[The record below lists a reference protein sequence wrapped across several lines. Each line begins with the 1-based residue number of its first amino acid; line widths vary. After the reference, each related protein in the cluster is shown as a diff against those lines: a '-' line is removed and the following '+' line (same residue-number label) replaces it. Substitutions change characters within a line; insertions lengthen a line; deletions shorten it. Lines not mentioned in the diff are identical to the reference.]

1 LLASTSVLDSL
12 CCDSSFRV
20 CAFRVCTPSFHEQRQ
35 IFTLACL
42 SSLAHTFFSAS
53 LKMTTSCSYDFRS
66 LSSLRSQAILPLH
79 YSSAVELNLW
89 LPSAIKNARGHT
101 QPFPFASYVDGIGTI
116 TTTYINEI
124 ADMSWDTPAEGSWD
138 ATEAQPE
145 LSSVAED
152 KTTPTIGDA
161 DVIATDEPSGEL
173 TGETTLD
180 AASPSAASPT
190 SEMRKS
196 SLADLANGDR
206 GAISAHLVSGLGPHK
221 FLTRFTSQK
230 SDAQHTDVVTN
241 GHAEHTDAVTNGHAA
256 HTASSEPDGA
266 ASVVDDSTSNV
277 LTSAAVI
284 QNESFQIAPDIPAS
298 NLLTG
303 TTPTGSV
310 ADDVE
315 SSAQSPHL
323 SPRSVRKLGP
333 HHRLKALALAQDVP
347 LPQSPAP
354 IAKSSTSDE
363 GPTTPITS
371 TIEIEPAII
380 QDSPSAP
387 PNTVEDGNE
396 SDVSSLAYEAFKT
409 ELLDSLSDNEVD
421 FESNAQ
427 NPTLN
432 PEAIDYLPPSR
443 SASPIVQAKH
453 TVHDSEV
460 ECINDCCPVPRG
472 WSVPNKVIGAFAEGH
487 LFDSPML
494 GGIPE
499 KVLMYYSNF
508 FTTAFRDD
516 LNEKKEEL
524 DHVINDPSF
533 TLFRRW
539 VYGRK
544 LVKSLDDAV
553 SLVDKNIDLKTLVQ
567 LWRFGARIQAP
578 LFANTV
584 ANAIVAKTITA
595 DDIAGAA
602 DDIDAVLEVVSV
614 NNTFRLLICHA
625 VILSGIQLN
634 QGHGKTWPQSLLW
647 SILGCLDMGKCTSAA
662 IQMQS
667 KIRPCMYHLHPLGDV
682 CSTSK

>member
-1 LLASTSVLDSL
+1 VRLPYLRAFLSRAASDSHTRL
-12 CCDSSFRV
+12 S
-20 CAFRVCTPSFHEQRQ
+20 
-35 IFTLACL
+35 L
-42 SSLAHTFFSAS
+42 SSLAHTFLSAS
-53 LKMTTSCSYDFRS
+53 LKMTTSCSYDFKS

-89 LPSAIKNARGHT
+89 LPTAQRNNRGNT
-101 QPFPFASYVDGIGTI
+101 QPFPFAAYVDGIGTI
-116 TTTYINEI
+116 TTTYIN
-124 ADMSWDTPAEGSWD
+124 ADMSWDTPAEGSWV

-152 KTTPTIGDA
+152 KIAPIIADA
-161 DVIATDEPSGEL
+161 DIVATEEPSGEL

-190 SEMRKS
+190 SEVRKS
-196 SLADLANGDR
+196 SLADLTNGDR
-206 GAISAHLVSGLGPHK
+206 VAFTQGFGPHK
-221 FLTRFTSQK
+221 LLSRFTSQK
-230 SDAQHTDVVTN
+230 SDAQHTDV
-241 GHAEHTDAVTNGHAA
+241 VTNGHAA

-266 ASVVDDSTSNV
+266 ASVVDDSTSNAS
-277 LTSAAVI
+277 TSAVVI
-284 QNESFQIAPDIPAS
+284 QNESFQTAPDIPAS

-315 SSAQSPHL
+315 SATQSPHL
-323 SPRSVRKLGP
+323 SPPSVRKLGP

-354 IAKSSTSDE
+354 VAKSSTSDE
-363 GPTTPITS
+363 GHTTPITS
-371 TIEIEPAII
+371 TIDIEPAII

-387 PNTVEDGNE
+387 PNTVGDGNE

-409 ELLDSLSDNEVD
+409 ELSDSLSDKEVD
-421 FESNAQ
+421 LESNAQ

-432 PEAIDYLPPSR
+432 PEAVDYLPPSR
-443 SASPIVQAKH
+443 SASPTAQAKH

-460 ECINDCCPVPRG
+460 ECINDCCPVPRN
-472 WSVPNKVIGAFAEGH
+472 WSVPNKVIGTFAEGH

-508 FTTAFRDD
+508 FTTAFRDGAD
-516 LNEKKEEL
+516 QKKEEL

-544 LVKSLDDAV
+544 LVKSMDEAI

-595 DDIAGAA
+595 DDVADAA
-602 DDIDAVLEVVSV
+602 DDVDAVLKVVSV

-682 CSTSK
+682 CCRS

>member
-1 LLASTSVLDSL
+1 VLIRL
-12 CCDSSFRV
+12 QISF
-20 CAFRVCTPSFHEQRQ
+20 
-35 IFTLACL
+35 L
-42 SSLAHTFFSAS
+42 SSLSGNS
-53 LKMTTSCSYDFRS
+53 S
-66 LSSLRSQAILPLH
+66 SSLQFCRGTQPLAS
-79 YSSAVELNLW
+79 Y
-89 LPSAIKNARGHT
+89 RGNT
-101 QPFPFASYVDGIGTI
+101 QPFPFAAYVDGIGTI
-116 TTTYINEI
+116 TTTYIN

-138 ATEAQPE
+138 ATEVQPE
-145 LSSVAED
+145 LSSVTED
-152 KTTPTIGDA
+152 KITPTIADA
-161 DVIATDEPSGEL
+161 DVVATGEPTGEL

-180 AASPSAASPT
+180 AASPSAASPS
-190 SEMRKS
+190 SEVRKS
-196 SLADLANGDR
+196 SLADLTNGDR
-206 GAISAHLVSGLGPHK
+206 VAFTQGFGPHK
-221 FLTRFTSQK
+221 LLSRFTSQK

-277 LTSAAVI
+277 STSAVVI
-284 QNESFQIAPDIPAS
+284 QNESFQTAPDIPAS

-310 ADDVE
+310 ADGVE

-347 LPQSPAP
+347 LLQSPAP
-354 IAKSSTSDE
+354 VAKSSTSDE
-363 GPTTPITS
+363 GPKTPITS
-371 TIEIEPAII
+371 TIDIEPAII

-409 ELLDSLSDNEVD
+409 ELPDSLSDKEVD
-421 FESNAQ
+421 LEFNAQ

-432 PEAIDYLPPSR
+432 PEAVDYLPPSR
-443 SASPIVQAKH
+443 SASSTAQAKH
-453 TVHDSEV
+453 TVYDSEV
-460 ECINDCCPVPRG
+460 ECINDCCPVPRH
-472 WSVPNKVIGAFAEGH
+472 WSVPNKVIETFAEGH

-499 KVLMYYSNF
+499 RVLMYYSNF

-516 LNEKKEEL
+516 SNEKKEEL
-524 DHVINDPSF
+524 DHVINNPSF

-539 VYGRK
+539 IYGRK
-544 LVKSLDDAV
+544 LVKSMDDTV
-553 SLVDKNIDLKTLVQ
+553 SHDKNIYDKNIDLKTLVQ

-584 ANAIVAKTITA
+584 ANAIVTKTITA
-595 DDIAGAA
+595 DDVADAA
-602 DDIDAVLEVVSV
+602 DDIDAVLKMVSV

-634 QGHGKTWPQSLLW
+634 QGHGETWPQSLLL

-682 CSTSK
+682 CSRS